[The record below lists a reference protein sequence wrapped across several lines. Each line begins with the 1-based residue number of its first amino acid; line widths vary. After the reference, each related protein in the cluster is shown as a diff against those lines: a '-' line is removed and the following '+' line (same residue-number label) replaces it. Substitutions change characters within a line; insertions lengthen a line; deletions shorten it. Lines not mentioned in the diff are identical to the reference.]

1 MKYIVVSVFN
11 MSVFSFKVR
20 VLLEEYLMLCTP
32 TLIGYIFFLSYC
44 DCFANGEFCREG
56 CHCHN
61 CKNNME
67 HTEERAKAVKVC

>member
-1 MKYIVVSVFN
+1 
-11 MSVFSFKVR
+11 
-20 VLLEEYLMLCTP
+20 MLCTP
-32 TLIGYIFFLSYC
+32 TLSGYIFILSYC